1 MTALPILCVSLE
13 EAKTMLAGKDP
24 RDFGVQPVSGS
35 GRGMVFYIPAIRQR
49 LDELAGIVRSD
60 SPAGGENDNDEEAD
74 FADIDAAIGFP
85 GDA

>member
-49 LDELAGIVRSD
+49 LDELAGSL
-60 SPAGGENDNDEEAD
+60 A
-74 FADIDAAIGFP
+74 GFP
-85 GDA
+85 CSPVRGRRRASSPP